1 LVASEKIT
9 LKIKE
14 ITVVDCA
21 SHTFNESNDEVQ
33 VMDGGKSWANNFFG
47 AE

>member
-1 LVASEKIT
+1 LVTSEKIT

-21 SHTFNESNDEVQ
+21 SHAFNEIHDEVQ
-33 VMDGGKSWANNFFG
+33 VMDGGKSGADYLFG

>member
-14 ITVVDCA
+14 VIIVDCA
-21 SHTFNESNDEVQ
+21 SHTFNEIHDEVQ
-33 VMDGGKSWANNFFG
+33 VMDGGKSWADNLFG